1 MTDNRGNK
9 IAGNSTQALIQPE
22 PGTCKDAAAQALGS
36 KGGKKRA
43 QSLTAEQR
51 SAIART
57 AALARWSRR
66 QDYPGEEPP
75 SQDV

>member
-1 MTDNRGNK
+1 MNGNRSNI
-9 IAGNSTQALIQPE
+9 IAGKPTQAPIRSE

-57 AALARWSRR
+57 AALARWSRK
-66 QDYPGEEPP
+66 QDSSEEELP
-75 SQDV
+75 S

>member
-1 MTDNRGNK
+1 MNGNRSNT
-9 IAGNSTQALIQPE
+9 IAGKPTQDPIHPE

-57 AALARWSRR
+57 AALARWSRKR
-66 QDYPGEEPP
+66 DSAREELP